1 MIRRGM
7 RLDQFLRHF
16 VLAASAADR
25 RYVRTQDAGDI
36 HAGIMVW
43 EGLADGGALGEAE
56 PGELVEPLLAASML
70 YARRFEVQGG
80 PEDLT
85 LALRYLEDARE
96 LVEPGSFADLQ
107 ARMSTAAWLMLRF
120 QAERSAEDLDGA
132 ISIWTALMVTEA
144 GPLAAANLGRA
155 LLARHAL
162 DGDPGDLRD
171 GRLLLGMASEEMP
184 ADHPARADVELALR
198 ASL

>member
-1 MIRRGM
+1 M
-7 RLDQFLRHF
+7 RLDRFLRHF
-16 VLAASAADR
+16 VLAAAAADR
-25 RYVRTQDAGDI
+25 RYVRAQDAGDI

-43 EGLADGGALGEAE
+43 ESLVDGGALGEAE
-56 PGELVEPLLAASML
+56 PAQLVEALLAASML
-70 YARRFEVQGG
+70 YARRFEVLRAR
-80 PEDLT
+80 EDLT
-85 LALRYLEDARE
+85 IALRLLEDARE
-96 LVEPGSFADLQ
+96 HVEPGSFADLQ

-132 ISIWTALMVTEA
+132 ISVWTSLMVTEA

-162 DGDPGDLRD
+162 TGDPGDLRD

-184 ADHPARADVELALR
+184 ADHPARRDVELALK
-198 ASL
+198 SLAG